1 MSDNDSEYDG
11 DELERLE
18 AQLHRHKRGRRR
30 CDEEEEPPRR
40 LQRLRRNRDEEEE
53 EEEEEEGEERSGEE
67 EGEEGSDEE
76 EAAESSEE
84 EEAAES
90 SDEEEEDVSWRR
102 SYKFIDNST
111 GRLLHDPGWREMY
124 KYFDAGNPEPPG
136 YADHPDYHIPPH
148 LTADQLWQRIRVKT
162 TQPGFY
168 YKYGVKAERRTING
182 EQVTILHRAIN
193 GTQYVWC
200 DNLTA
205 GNYNMILLDI
215 VPLLLPQK
223 PFQPPFDGTLPGEWK
238 PKPRFLGYEPDAH
251 VDLRTANM
259 QDALRGNPL
268 WCLCAMSSLK
278 LTNPLKNLTA
288 MKHSKNGLILMVGGL
303 CAAHIM
309 GYQYLNTVTKEDL
322 NDENDGTGVAQYLG
336 IAGDDD

>member
-11 DELERLE
+11 DKRERLE
-18 AQLHRHKRGRRR
+18 AQL
-30 CDEEEEPPRR
+30 
-40 LQRLRRNRDEEEE
+40 LRRNRDEEEE
-53 EEEEEEGEERSGEE
+53 EEEEDEGEERSGEE

-182 EQVTILHRAIN
+182 SQVTILHRAIN
-193 GTQYVWC
+193 GTQ
-200 DNLTA
+200 NPA
-205 GNYNMILLDI
+205 H
-215 VPLLLPQK
+215 
-223 PFQPPFDGTLPGEWK
+223 
-238 PKPRFLGYEPDAH
+238 DA
-251 VDLRTANM
+251 
-259 QDALRGNPL
+259 
-268 WCLCAMSSLK
+268 S
-278 LTNPLKNLTA
+278 
-288 MKHSKNGLILMVGGL
+288 
-303 CAAHIM
+303 
-309 GYQYLNTVTKEDL
+309 
-322 NDENDGTGVAQYLG
+322 
-336 IAGDDD
+336 